1 MQIRQILL
9 FIVLGCS
16 FVSCSEK
23 QKNISVSLSSFS
35 NLIDPC
41 YAIDKNSFD
50 KELQGIVLADKKR
63 LAPDVFA
70 KTYYQNHGH
79 PLWVTQS
86 GVSRKAD
93 SVIAYIEKVDEM
105 GFNRESFGF
114 LQLRNDLQA
123 FRNLDFKEA
132 SASLMSARLE
142 YNLTK
147 AFLCYSAGQR
157 FGFINPYK
165 VFNRLD
171 KLDTTSVRSGYRSLY
186 GIKTKTADSTF
197 FHRAIEIAHD
207 DDSVALFLAESK
219 PSNPVYYKLL
229 KAFQSASSQQ
239 HRQKLLCNMERCR
252 WHQDVYPHQYQKYVW
267 VNIPSLSLQAFD
279 GAQTLDMRV
288 CLGSLATK
296 TPMLNSYIKR
306 MDFNPQWIIP
316 MSIIKSS
323 VCHYAG
329 DADYFNRHN
338 YFIKERKTGKTVDP
352 TAVTSDMLRSG
363 SYAVVQRG
371 GNSNALG
378 RVVFRFDNDYSV
390 FLHYTSNPGVFSRSH
405 RTISHGCVRVEK
417 PLDLAVF
424 MLADKDDAL
433 IGKINHSIT
442 AEYDSSPAGN
452 KASRRKMLGSLRV
465 KPEVPVFIAY
475 YTLYPDSQGRL
486 EEFPD
491 IYGYDKVVLDGIRK
505 FIR

>member
-1 MQIRQILL
+1 MQIKQILL

-16 FVSCSEK
+16 FVSCNEK
-23 QKNISVSLSSFS
+23 QKNIPVSLDSFS
-35 NLIDPC
+35 NLIDPS
-41 YAIDKNSFD
+41 YTIDEAAFD
-50 KELQGIVLADKKR
+50 KELQSMALADTKR
-63 LAPDVFA
+63 SAPDAFA
-70 KTYYQNHGH
+70 KTYYRNLGR

-93 SVIAYIEKVDEM
+93 SVLAYIERVDEM
-105 GFNRESFGF
+105 GFNRECFGF

-132 SASLMSARLE
+132 SASLVSARLE

-147 AFLCYSAGQR
+147 AFLRYSAGQR

-165 VFNRLD
+165 AFNRLD
-171 KLDTTSVRSGYRSLY
+171 KIDTTSVHSGYRSLY

-197 FHRAIEIAHD
+197 FQRAIAATHD
-207 DDSVALFLAESK
+207 DDSVAVFLAESK
-219 PSNPVYYKLL
+219 PSNPVYYQLL
-229 KAFQSASSQQ
+229 KAFQNASSRQQ
-239 HRQKLLCNMERCR
+239 RLKLLCNMERCR
-252 WHQDVYPHQYQKYVW
+252 WHQNVYPHEYKKYVW

-288 CLGSLATK
+288 CLGSLDTK
-296 TPMLNSYIKR
+296 TPMLNSHIKR

-316 MSIIKSS
+316 MSIIKST

-329 DADYFNRHN
+329 DTDYFNRHN
-338 YFIKERKTGKTVDP
+338 YFIKERKTGNTVAP
-352 TAVTSDMLRSG
+352 TAVTSDMLCSG

-371 GNSNALG
+371 GDSNALG

-390 FLHYTSNPGVFSRSH
+390 YLHYTSNPGVFSRSH

-417 PLDLAVF
+417 PFDLAVF
-424 MLADKDDAL
+424 MLADKDETL
-433 IGKINHSIT
+433 IDKINHSIT
-442 AEYDSSPAGN
+442 AEYDSSPEGN
-452 KASRRKMLGSLRV
+452 NANRRKMLGSLGV

-486 EEFPD
+486 VEFPD
-491 IYGYDKVVLDGIRK
+491 IYGYDKVVLDVIRQ
-505 FIR
+505 FIL